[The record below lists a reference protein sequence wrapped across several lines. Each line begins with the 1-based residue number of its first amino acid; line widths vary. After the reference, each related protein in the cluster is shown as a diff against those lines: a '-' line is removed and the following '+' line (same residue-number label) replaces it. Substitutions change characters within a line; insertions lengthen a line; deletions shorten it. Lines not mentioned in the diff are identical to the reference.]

1 MLISRNLITCLC
13 NETLS
18 CVPGH
23 FLPFSYS
30 LLISLLL
37 SEYSSSWM
45 APAPLH
51 SIEAPRST
59 PDNLLRL
66 GLCLV

>member
-13 NETLS
+13 NETFS

-37 SEYSSSWM
+37 SEYSSSCGVEH
-45 APAPLH
+45 AA
-51 SIEAPRST
+51 